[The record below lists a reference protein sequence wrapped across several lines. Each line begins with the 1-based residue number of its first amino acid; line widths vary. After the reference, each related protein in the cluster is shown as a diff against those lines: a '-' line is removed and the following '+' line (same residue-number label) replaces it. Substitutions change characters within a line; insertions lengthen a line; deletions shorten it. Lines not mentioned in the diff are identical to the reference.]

1 MKSLYNIYE
10 GILSDVDST
19 LNINDQCIDEM
30 CRLNWRMTY
39 YNATNFKMIPGGRK
53 SIVEKYFGKKLEP
66 IHATMHISFSKNYDL
81 AKKNEEEYKTPAMW
95 FEAIILNTKYDTPI
109 DYCLKQSSIA
119 PYKPIDDKLE
129 YELNSRLLPEY
140 KAIYEGGDPIFRT
153 FTRWKH
159 RPYRTEIIITIF
171 LTSAVLKA
179 DMKNNYGKLCE
190 ITFLYNE
197 EPK

>member
-1 MKSLYNIYE
+1 MKSLIE
-10 GILSDVDST
+10 SILSDIEDTINKGDENVDAR
-19 LNINDQCIDEM
+19 CH
-30 CRLNWRMTY
+30 LNWRMTY
-39 YNATNFKMIPGGRK
+39 YSTTNFKTVPGGRK

-66 IHATMHISFSKNYDL
+66 IHATMHVPFSRNYDL
-81 AKKNEEEYKTPAMW
+81 AKKNEKEYKTPAMW
-95 FEAIILNTKYDTPI
+95 FEAIILNTKYDAPI
-109 DYCLKQSSIA
+109 DYCLKNTYIA
-119 PYKPIDDKLE
+119 PYKSIDDKLE

-159 RPYRTEIIITIF
+159 RPHRTEIIVTIF

-190 ITFLYNE
+190 ITFLYDE
-197 EPK
+197 EHN